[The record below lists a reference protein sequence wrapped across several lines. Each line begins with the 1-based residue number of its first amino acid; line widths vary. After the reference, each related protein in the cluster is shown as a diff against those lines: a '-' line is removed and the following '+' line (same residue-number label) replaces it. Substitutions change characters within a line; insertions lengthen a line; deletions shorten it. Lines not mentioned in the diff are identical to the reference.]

1 MHHGEQIQ
9 KLLTENQLSIRAFF
23 KLMDGE
29 FSSLTSVYKLLKS
42 DNVSKARLFYICHLF
57 GKPPAYFGLSP
68 EAFKPQVQGSQTIVP
83 SINQRLVSYNFRK
96 NEKKAY
102 EEFVEQYFAQIE
114 RFALTTKHSIKIM
127 EYIPRVELNELKKNI
142 GNFHKRNAFYFEKLE
157 AYLEKVKRNKTPF
170 LYSRLAQLSIHIKQE
185 RLSFSEK
192 VDHIVRAISL
202 QDFIHFTNCYQKF
215 PDFFQL
221 YVIQNPA
228 RLYSFY
234 LFDEKVICNEYLRFD
249 KSGIPSCDNLWI
261 NMRSGTPGGDGDQI
275 IDLQLDDFNALTDD
289 LYEQKQIT
297 EDHFVQ
303 GIFRVSR
310 DLKMQLEKMS
320 IKLGENEA
328 LMKVPDQL
336 GEKAHKLRKEI
347 NGSISKKI
355 EYLQSQVKNKNQFSV
370 LIEKHQRIYQT

>member
-9 KLLTENQLSIRAFF
+9 KLLAENQLSIRAFF
-23 KLMDGE
+23 KAMEGE

-42 DNVSKARLFYICHLF
+42 DTISKARLFYICHLF
-57 GKPPAYFGLSP
+57 GKSPEYFGLSP
-68 EAFKPQVQGSQTIVP
+68 DAFKPLTQERPTIVP
-83 SINQRLVSYNFRK
+83 SINKRLVSYNFRK

-102 EEFVEQYFAQIE
+102 EEFVEQYFEQIE
-114 RFALTTKHSIKIM
+114 RFALTTEHSIRVM

-142 GNFHKRNAFYFEKLE
+142 GNFHKRNASYFKKLE
-157 AYLEKVKRNKTPF
+157 THLERLKTNKIPF
-170 LYSRLAQLSIHIKQE
+170 LYSRLAQLSIHIKQVK
-185 RLSFSEK
+185 LSFSEK
-192 VDHIVRAISL
+192 VDHIVRAMSL

-261 NMRSGTPGGDGDQI
+261 NMRSGSSEGDGDQI
-275 IDLQLDDFNALTDD
+275 IDLQLDDFNALTNDF
-289 LYEQKQIT
+289 YEQKQIT
-297 EDHFVQ
+297 EDHFIQ

-310 DLKMQLEKMS
+310 ELKIQLEKMALE
-320 IKLGENEA
+320 LGENEA

-347 NGSISKKI
+347 NGSLSKKI
-355 EYLQSQVKNKNQFSV
+355 EYLQSQVKNKNQFSA
-370 LIEKHQRIYQT
+370 LIEKYQGIYQT